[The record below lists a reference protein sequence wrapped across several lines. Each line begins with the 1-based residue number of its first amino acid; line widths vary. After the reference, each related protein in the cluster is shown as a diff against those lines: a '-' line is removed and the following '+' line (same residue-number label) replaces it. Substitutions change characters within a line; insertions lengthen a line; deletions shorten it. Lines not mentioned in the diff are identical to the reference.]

1 MKTETLVIDN
11 TTYEIRQLTMEEGF
25 SYINV
30 ATGAPDIV
38 GLIKA
43 AVRVNGQP
51 VAAGAISMSDS
62 MKLMPIVM
70 KLNLPQEAT
79 AGNE

>member
-11 TTYEIRQLTMEEGF
+11 TTYEIRALTMEEGF
-25 SYINV
+25 SFINV
-30 ATGAPDIV
+30 ATGAPDVV

-43 AVRVNGQP
+43 AVRINGAP
-51 VAAGAISMSDS
+51 VAEGSISMSDS

-70 KLNLPQEAT
+70 RLNLPQEA
-79 AGNE
+79 ASGNA

>member
-1 MKTETLVIDN
+1 MKTETLVVEN

-25 SYINV
+25 SFINV
-30 ATGAPDIV
+30 ATGAPDVV

-43 AVRVNGQP
+43 AVKINGAP
-51 VAAGAISMSDS
+51 VTEGAISMSDS

-70 KLNLPQEAT
+70 RLNLPQEA
-79 AGNE
+79 ASGNA